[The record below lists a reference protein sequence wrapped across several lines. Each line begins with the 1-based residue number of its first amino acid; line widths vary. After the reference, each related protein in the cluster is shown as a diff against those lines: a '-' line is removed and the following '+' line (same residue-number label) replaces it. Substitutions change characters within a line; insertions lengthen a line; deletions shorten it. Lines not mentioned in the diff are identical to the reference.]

1 MTDEQLF
8 AYIDAY
14 TDRAE
19 DQADGAFTS
28 AVEAARAG
36 AIFSRYE
43 NRRQYE
49 SWRRRMRSKFTS
61 DEPIGLTGQALES
74 AIMGFAAMHPEY
86 VVVGGG

>member
-1 MTDEQLF
+1 VF

-14 TDRAE
+14 TERLDDE
-19 DQADGAFTS
+19 TQASFQS
-28 AVEAARAG
+28 AIEAARAG

-49 SWRRRMRSKFTS
+49 SWRRKMRVAMKDPT
-61 DEPIGLTGQALES
+61 EEVGLSGQALES

-86 VVVGGG
+86 VVVGEKA